1 MMKQP
6 VVIVG
11 IGELGGVFARGF
23 LRIGH
28 PVYPITRGT
37 DLTEEARMIPEP
49 TLVLIAVGEPDLHP
63 VLKAIPA
70 GWKDRVALLQ
80 NELLPRDWEVHDLS
94 DPTVIVVWFEKKKGM
109 EVKRSVP
116 SPVYGPKAALI
127 ESALNALDIQ
137 TRRVNTQEEILHELL
152 HKNLHI
158 LTMNITG
165 LVTGGTLGDL
175 VEQHQDLTREVAGEL
190 VEVQDW
196 LTEIQLPREA
206 LVEKTLKG
214 FASFPDQPSMGRSA
228 PARLARVIRIADQA
242 DLAVPRLRAIQAS
255 LNL

>member
-23 LRIGH
+23 LRIGY
-28 PVYPITRGT
+28 PVYPITRGM
-37 DLTEEARMIPEP
+37 DLTEEAQLIPEP
-49 TLVLIAVGEPDLHP
+49 TLILIAVGEPDLHP
-63 VLKAIPA
+63 VLKAMPTR
-70 GWKDRVALLQ
+70 WKDRVALLQ
-80 NELLPRDWEVHDLS
+80 NELLPKDWKVHGLM
-94 DPTVIVVWFEKKKGM
+94 DPTVIVVWFEKKKGT
-109 EVKRSVP
+109 EVKPSVP

-127 ESALNALDIQ
+127 ESALDVLDIQ
-137 TRRVNTQEEILHELL
+137 TRRVNTPEEILHELI

-175 VEQHQDLTREVAGEL
+175 IEQHQELTREVMGEL
-190 VEVQDW
+190 IDVQDW
-196 LTEIQLPREA
+196 LTEAQLPREK
-206 LVEKTLKG
+206 LIGETLKG

-228 PARLARVIRIADQA
+228 PARLDRVIRIANQA
-242 DLAVPRLRAIQAS
+242 DLPVPRLRAIQAS
-255 LNL
+255 LKT

>member
-1 MMKQP
+1 MEQP

-28 PVYPITRGT
+28 PVYPVTRGMNLT
-37 DLTEEARMIPEP
+37 DEARQIPEP
-49 TLVLIAVGEPDLHP
+49 TLILIAVAEPDLHP
-63 VLKAIPA
+63 VLEAMPS

-80 NELLPRDWEVHDLS
+80 NELLPRDWEIHGLS

-109 EVKRSVP
+109 DVKPSIP

-127 ESALNALDIQ
+127 ESALGVLDIP
-137 TRRVNTQEEILHELL
+137 TRRVDTQEEILYELI

-158 LTMNITG
+158 LTINITG

-175 VEQHQDLTREVAGEL
+175 IEQHQELTREVAGEL

-196 LTEIQLPREA
+196 LTEIQLPKEK

-228 PARLARVIRIADQA
+228 PARLDRVIKIADQA
-242 DLAVPRLRAIQAS
+242 DLPVPRLRSIQAS
-255 LNL
+255 LKT

>member
-1 MMKQP
+1 MKQP

-28 PVYPITRGT
+28 PVYPITRRM
-37 DLTEEARMIPEP
+37 DLTEEARLIPEP
-49 TLVLIAVGEPDLHP
+49 SLILIAVGEPDLHP
-63 VLKAIPA
+63 VLKAMPTR
-70 GWKDRVALLQ
+70 WKDRVALLQ
-80 NELLPRDWEVHDLS
+80 NELLPRDWKVHGLM
-94 DPTVIVVWFEKKKGM
+94 DPTIIVVWFEKKKGT
-109 EVKRSVP
+109 EVKPSVP

-127 ESALNALDIQ
+127 ESALGVLDIQ
-137 TRRVNTQEEILHELL
+137 TRRVNTPEEILHELI

-175 VEQHQDLTREVAGEL
+175 IEQHQELTREVVGEL
-190 VEVQDW
+190 IDVQDW
-196 LTEIQLPREA
+196 LTEVQLPREE
-206 LVEKTLKG
+206 LIGKTLKG

-228 PARLARVIRIADQA
+228 PARLDRVIRIADQA
-242 DLAVPRLRAIQAS
+242 DLPVPRLRAIQAS
-255 LNL
+255 LKT